1 MRLLNFTVLDRRP
14 VGGGTPVDNA
24 AAYERLDCRAL
35 LRIDPG
41 AAENAGIVDLDI
53 APRDAD
59 GLVAFAT
66 QVQILKP
73 VEAEAGSRRLFVELC
88 NRGNKRCLQFFNDAR
103 GTNDPITC
111 ADMGNGFLL
120 RRGYT
125 VVWIAWQGDILPGN
139 GRITMDLPVAG
150 SPTAPVTG
158 QVRTEFIAT
167 GPGQTTFPLSGWAST
182 RSHPAVSRNTTTARL
197 VRRRYPGADAEAV
210 PPDQWMFARVEGGS
224 GLDNQGAETAIVQSD
239 THIHM
244 PGGFAPGWIYE
255 LVYEGR
261 DPLVMGLGHVAVRD
275 VTAFLK
281 TDEHDADG
289 NPNPLIAQGRGIEK
303 AYAWGRSQTGRY
315 LRDFVH
321 LGFNDDGAGNRVFDG
336 IIPHVSGGG
345 LMWFNHRFA
354 NAVRPAGQEYEEYIT
369 PADRFPFSYAETTD
383 HLTGATDAILKRP
396 ATDPLVLHTQTATEY
411 WQRRGSLVHTTTD
424 GQDLEQPDGVR
435 VYLWASSQHFADPL
449 LTSSE
454 SSICREA
461 INVVATSMLFRAMLD
476 AMDAWAT
483 NGTEPPASRI
493 PRRADGTLCDYEEWS
508 VGFPDVPGVMRPRGP
523 AGLPRVDW
531 GPDADRG
538 VLREPPDIIADG
550 GYTVQVPATDA
561 DGNDVA
567 GVRAPMVQAPLA
579 TYTGWNI
586 RRRGHGHGAMH
597 EFTGSTIPFPETES
611 ERCQT
616 RDPRRSIA
624 ERYASADDYVAA
636 IRAAAET
643 LVAERLMLSED
654 VDRCVASARGWSA
667 PRHRIGLPD
676 T

>member
-354 NAVRPAGQEYEEYIT
+354 NAVRPAGQEYEEHIT

-493 PRRADGTLCDYEEWS
+493 PRRADGTLCDYEEWTVS
-508 VGFPDVPGVMRPRGP
+508 DFRTCP
-523 AGLPRVDW
+523 ASCARAARLGCRVSIGARTPIAVSCVNRQISLPT
-531 GPDADRG
+531 A
-538 VLREPPDIIADG
+538 
-550 GYTVQVPATDA
+550 AT
-561 DGNDVA
+561 
-567 GVRAPMVQAPLA
+567 RSKCRQ
-579 TYTGWNI
+579 
-586 RRRGHGHGAMH
+586 
-597 EFTGSTIPFPETES
+597 
-611 ERCQT
+611 QT
-616 RDPRRSIA
+616 RTATTSP
-624 ERYASADDYVAA
+624 V
-636 IRAAAET
+636 
-643 LVAERLMLSED
+643 
-654 VDRCVASARGWSA
+654 SA
-667 PRHRIGLPD
+667 PRWSRRLWQPTPAGTFAVAGMATARCTNSPD
-676 T
+676 RRSRFPRPRVSGVRRGIRVVRSLSATPARMTTSRPFAPLRRRLWRSD